1 MRLII
6 DFNKFVTTFRQIETI
21 LKQDRTLKTE
31 NKTVVLHIRGN
42 QASEGDIPVFFR
54 TKSTQVCQPLACM
67 EIESEETMS
76 IELPVG
82 EINSVISSFKTE
94 TNTPDKVTIEYDS
107 SSPDITLTIFV
118 PQGEAMV
125 GNQPVLYFFSF
136 RYVSPP
142 TYIMTEFLTDM
153 TNPELNYQNLSIKG
167 LEVPL
172 KALAEGYKYIPRH
185 ITSQSYVRFI
195 PTYIYMRTAMGM
207 IAYKN
212 NYPVLQNMN
221 LLEDSVKLLAILAQ
235 SYDTVNLY
243 SDQQKAKL
251 YIQTGVGG
259 GTFIFN
265 YRTSYNEDSELKNI
279 FTLTSNK
286 ETLTVSRPA
295 FERNFKRVP
304 EKSDLLYFTRDRGTS
319 KILCDISSRVMQS
332 LLITNKTGNLI
343 DQTVL
348 KLKPIMIKSALV
360 PLLTSDSDIINF
372 HFGTLDRKTVT
383 IGFTDSTK
391 QWYSLISVAG
401 LFDKDYEETVSQYDK
416 YRF

>member
-31 NKTVVLHIRGN
+31 NKTVVLHIRGT

-94 TNTPDKVTIEYDS
+94 TNTPNKVTIEYDS

-118 PQGEAMV
+118 PQGEATV

-243 SDQQKAKL
+243 SDHQKAKL

-416 YRF
+416 YRL

>member
-31 NKTVVLHIRGN
+31 NKTVVLHIRGT

-118 PQGEAMV
+118 PQGEATV

-136 RYVSPP
+136 RHVSPP

>member
-31 NKTVVLHIRGN
+31 NKTVVLHIRGT

-94 TNTPDKVTIEYDS
+94 TNTPNKVTIEYDS

-118 PQGEAMV
+118 PQGEATV

>member
-21 LKQDRTLKTE
+21 LKQDRTLKAE
-31 NKTVVLHIRGN
+31 NKTVVLHIRGT

-118 PQGEAMV
+118 PQGESTV
-125 GNQPVLYFFSF
+125 GNQPVLYFFRF

-286 ETLTVSRPA
+286 ETLTVSRPS

-332 LLITNKTGNLI
+332 LLIINKTGNLI

-360 PLLTSDSDIINF
+360 PLITSDSDIINL